1 MIVILNSMKNTK
13 KFPFWGIDR
22 TLSKSTYLSWD
33 EKAVLMLLFAIY
45 YSGREKP
52 YSKEPKIEYIQKTLG
67 LTNLFGILRLED
79 KGLIHLNRKENTIV
93 DFEFKKIEKL
103 GLVEP
108 GYFDN
113 WD

>member
-1 MIVILNSMKNTK
+1 MKSTK

-22 TLSKSTYLSWD
+22 VLSKSTYLSWD

-52 YSKEPKIEYIQKTLG
+52 STNEPKIEYIQKTLG

-103 GLVEP
+103 GLVEQ